1 MSADIVERLRG
12 KLPRSTGCPDCGI
25 MPLHEPTIERERRE
39 AADEI
44 ERLRRPPSEAV
55 EKCARIAD
63 EWCERNGW
71 PNGAWGIAAEI
82 RSLLEEKF

>member
-1 MSADIVERLRG
+1 MTKRDIVERLCTAA
-12 KLPRSTGCPDCGI
+12 LEAPNYA
-25 MPLHEPTIERERRE
+25 LLRE